1 MRLCVHAAPARRR
14 RTIAEDRAVRL
25 NARWHPD
32 RTRLVVVIVAALAI
46 AVAVAKLFVWA
57 RIHPVSFDGAMNLEV
72 ARSLA
77 EGNGYQRLYE
87 NRTGFSHEIQSR
99 APFILPAA
107 AAFAAFGIDIWQS
120 QLTNLLYVFALALLV
135 FLLVR
140 RWTSWPSGL
149 TAAALCL
156 WTPGLR
162 EIGMNGYGEVPAL
175 VWWLAALLV
184 LCRADD
190 ARASPWRVF
199 GAGVLVGIA
208 ILTKTVLAI
217 GLVAIVP
224 VLVATA
230 GTNGS
235 RSRSLALALIAFA
248 AGVLLPL
255 VLYEFAHVVAIG
267 DVPRWRAWLDDEMH
281 AIRMQAG
288 TAKGFH
294 DTHGVGTKLLVHAG
308 VLAENIGLPLPL
320 LPLWLAAPFA
330 LAMLGRRWFASEH
343 ARAIVGALA
352 LFAAI
357 YFLWWLGFT
366 PTEKAW
372 YRRIFNGVVVLE
384 ILLALML
391 AAGARRSRTERSSR
405 APIVVAIAAIALQVP
420 LVWSARHALHAS
432 DFASRRQLRADLAL
446 LAKVPDRARVFGAGW
461 YSAPILALYSG
472 RSFGNLTTTTPAEL
486 VASSPFYLALDAPAM
501 AADAGDYWLA
511 RYANRDVGRSDTLR
525 LVELDARSLRDPFDG
540 VTVDQNALK
549 DRVDFHDADYPYLF
563 GFQDRE
569 GDGWRWAAAD
579 TAILLR
585 YGGEPELALD
595 IYVPPLTRYRFRRGV
610 GIAASI
616 GDCRLGAFRQ
626 DESERRLWK
635 LGTGNCPL
643 QEGSTVAVRLVSD
656 NVVDARDG
664 RQLAYIV
671 HALGFVGPQTD
682 EAGQAG
688 QR

>member
-1 MRLCVHAAPARRR
+1 M
-14 RTIAEDRAVRL
+14 TIA
-25 NARWHPD
+25 
-32 RTRLVVVIVAALAI
+32 I
-46 AVAVAKLFVWA
+46 AKLIVWA

-77 EGNGYQRLYE
+77 EGHGYERLYE

-107 AAFAAFGIDIWQS
+107 AVFAAFGVDVWQS
-120 QLTNLLYVFALALLV
+120 QLTNLVYVLALALLA

-140 RWTSWPSGL
+140 RWTSWPAGL
-149 TAAALCL
+149 AAAALCL

-175 VWWLAALLV
+175 VWWLVALLV

-190 ARASPWRVF
+190 ARAGPARVF

-230 GTNGS
+230 ATRES
-235 RSRSLALALIAFA
+235 RWRSLAIALVAFA
-248 AGVLLPL
+248 AGVLSPL
-255 VLYEFAHVVAIG
+255 VVYELAHIAAIG
-267 DVPRWRAWLDDEMH
+267 DMHRWRAWLDDEMH

-288 TAKGFH
+288 TARGFH
-294 DTHGVGTKLLVHAG
+294 DTQGIGTKLLVHAR

-320 LPLWLAAPFA
+320 VPFWLAAPFA
-330 LAMLGRRWFASEH
+330 LAMLGRHWLASRH
-343 ARAIVGALA
+343 ARAAVGALA

-372 YRRIFNGVVVLE
+372 YRRVFNGVLVLE
-384 ILLALML
+384 ILLAMSL
-391 AAGARRSRTERSSR
+391 ALGARRSRMMPLSR
-405 APIVVAIAAIALQVP
+405 AAVAVAIAAIALQLP
-420 LVWSARHALHAS
+420 LFWTGRHALHAA
-432 DFASRRQLRADLAL
+432 DFASRRELRSDLAL

-461 YSAPILALYSG
+461 YSAPVLALYSG

-486 VASSPFYLALDAPAM
+486 VASSPVYLALDAPAM
-501 AADAGDYWLA
+501 AAGAGGYWLA
-511 RYANRDVGRSDTLR
+511 RYANRDIGRSDTLH
-525 LVELDARSLRDPFDG
+525 LVELDARSLLDPFEG
-540 VTVDQNALK
+540 VTVEQRALK
-549 DRVDFHDADYPYLF
+549 DRADFHESDYPYLF
-563 GFQDRE
+563 GFQNRE

-579 TAILLR
+579 AEILLR
-585 YGGEPELALD
+585 YGGEPEFALD
-595 IYVPPLTRYRFRRGV
+595 IYLPPLARYRFDRGV
-610 GIAASI
+610 GIAVSI
-616 GDCRLGAFRQ
+616 GGCRLGAFRQ
-626 DESERRLWK
+626 DESARRLWK
-635 LGTGNCPL
+635 LGTGGCPL
-643 QEGSTVAVRLVSD
+643 QKGGTVAVRLVGD

-671 HALGFVGPQTD
+671 HAVGFVDPQ
-682 EAGQAG
+682 AGAAAAAG